1 MFSIV
6 YPPRQSPLN
15 NNFAKSSSGLSLFF
29 GMIINLCMRL
39 CWRLFVVAI
48 IVLVCLLFLLLL
60 ACLNSVHCLAV
71 TATVGFVDGFYTCCL
86 LCRFMLFSISTHHV
100 LNMLFAVFV
109 LFASKCEHILVWF
122 FQNSIIATAPKICHM
137 GLTPKMGWEW
147 TDDVSC
153 FIGLGNICSRHILYL
168 CMELYFGLWVL
179 KVTLSRC
186 DLEVC
191 LQHIFESSLGCGL
204 AVVQYA
210 FRVCCW

>member
-1 MFSIV
+1 MLAFV
-6 YPPRQSPLN
+6 CCCHYC
-15 NNFAKSSSGLSLFF
+15 FSLFTIF
-29 GMIINLCMRL
+29 
-39 CWRLFVVAI
+39 
-48 IVLVCLLFLLLL
+48 
-60 ACLNSVHCLAV
+60 V
-71 TATVGFVDGFYTCCL
+71 TAGMLEQCALLGGDSNCGFCEWILHMLPFVS
-86 LCRFMLFSISTHHV
+86 FMFFSISTHHV
-100 LNMLFAVFV
+100 LNMSFAVFV